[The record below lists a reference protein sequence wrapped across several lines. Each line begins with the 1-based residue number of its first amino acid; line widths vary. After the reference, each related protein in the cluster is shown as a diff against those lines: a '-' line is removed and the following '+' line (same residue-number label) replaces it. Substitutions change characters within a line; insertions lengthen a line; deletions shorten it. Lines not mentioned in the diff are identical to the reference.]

1 MLKLKAVYYIFEVK
15 PTIMRALYLILLFLP
30 FTLLSQELTDDFIF
44 LNRSEAI
51 KVELRKDK
59 FLIIKNVY
67 EKGKYL
73 TSNKLFYANEFIHFD
88 SFTDIESIEAY
99 TVLPE
104 SGKKIKV
111 DHIETKHEFDNGI
124 FFSDQQ
130 SKNFVFPAVTKGAET
145 VLEYKEHIKDPH
157 FLGSFRFGTYVPT
170 KEAKLEIEFPKNVEV
185 GFKAFH
191 LEKYDITFEKK
202 ETSNS
207 FIYSWYGKNIQDFRK
222 EEKSLSPSYYMPHVI
237 LFIKNYQSKKG
248 KTPVLSNST
257 DLYNWYRSLIKQIS
271 REELKTVYQIAE
283 SLAAS
288 HKTKSA
294 QAKAVFNWV
303 QDNITYIAFEDGLGG
318 FVPRNAET
326 VCTKRYGDCKDM
338 ANLLYEMLNH
348 VGIEAYHAWIGTRDR
363 PYSYEQVPTPI
374 VDNHMITAAVI
385 ENDTIFL
392 DATDSYVPYGMPS
405 AFTQGK
411 EALIGIDDTKYVI
424 KKVPASTAEQS
435 ITKVITELSLK
446 DDSWIAHQKRIIT
459 GYEKVEFINEYTYKK
474 DTKTNEEYLNNTLK
488 LGNNKTAYTNISLTD
503 LEDRTNALELS
514 FDLQLNNYSKNIA
527 GKVFLN
533 MNLDRSLSESDI
545 DLEKQRYAKK
555 IDYYHEKQFKTV
567 LTIPEGYEALK
578 LPEKQAFDS
587 PEYGYE
593 ITYDLEGNKV
603 LMNKHIYIKTLVI
616 DKENFEHWNIFIKS
630 LVKAYKKSIT
640 LKKV

>member
-1 MLKLKAVYYIFEVK
+1 MKAF
-15 PTIMRALYLILLFLP
+15 YLFFLLIP
-30 FTLLSQELTDDFIF
+30 FSLISQEGTDDFIF

-51 KVELRKDK
+51 KVELKKDK
-59 FLIIKNVY
+59 FSIKKDVF
-67 EKGKYL
+67 EKAKYL

-88 SFTDIESIEAY
+88 SFTDIEDIQAY
-99 TVLPE
+99 TVLPGT
-104 SGKKIKV
+104 GKKVTV

-145 VLEYKEHIKDPH
+145 VLAYTELIKDPH

-170 KEAKLEIEFPKNVEV
+170 KEASLKIEFPKNVEV

-191 LEKYDITFEKK
+191 LESYDITFEKK
-202 ETSNS
+202 ETADSY
-207 FIYSWYGKNIQDFRK
+207 IYSWYGRDIKDFRK
-222 EEKSLSPSYYMPHVI
+222 EEKSLSPSYYIPHII
-237 LFIKNYQSKKG
+237 LYIKNYESKNG
-248 KTPVLSNST
+248 KVPVLSNST
-257 DLYNWYRSLIKQIS
+257 DLYNWYRSLINQIS
-271 REELKTVYQIAE
+271 KEELKTVHKTAE
-283 SLAAS
+283 TLAAL
-288 HKTKSA
+288 HTTKSE
-294 QAKAVFNWV
+294 QAKAIFNWV
-303 QDNITYIAFEDGLGG
+303 QDNITYVAFEDGLGG

-374 VDNHMITAAVI
+374 VDNHMITAAII

-411 EALIGIDDTKYVI
+411 EALIGIDDTNYVI
-424 KKVPASTAEQS
+424 KKVPVSPAEQS
-435 ITKVITELSLK
+435 LTKVTTELTFK
-446 DDSWIAHQKRIIT
+446 NDMWYAKQKRTLT
-459 GYEKVEFINEYTYKK
+459 GYEKVEFINDYTYMK
-474 DTKTNEEYLNNTLK
+474 DTKTNEEYLNTSLK
-488 LGNNKTAYTNISLTD
+488 LGNNKTAYNNINLSD
-503 LEDRTNALELS
+503 LEDRTNALELT
-514 FDLQLNNYSKNIA
+514 FNLQLQNYSKSIA

-545 DLEKQRYAKK
+545 DPDKQRYAKK
-555 IDYYHEKQFKTV
+555 IDYYQEKQFETV
-567 LTIPEGYEALK
+567 LNIPEGYEALK
-578 LPEKQAFDS
+578 LPEKQSFES
-587 PEYGYE
+587 PAYGFE
-593 ITYDLEGNKV
+593 ITYSLQENKV
-603 LMNKHIYIKTLVI
+603 IMKKHIYVKTLVI
-616 DKENFEHWNIFIKS
+616 DKEDFENWNTFIKS